1 MAKHLDKFGE
11 ALRLK
16 LSNIETGLASLKSA
30 IDSKAQHAEKDVR
43 SHLDA
48 VNKRIEQD
56 RAKVTAA
63 QAEVKNWV
71 DEQKAATSEKIAEWK
86 TKHEAAK
93 LQHRAESTERYAD
106 AAIVLAAAALEEA
119 EHAVLQAWGARIDAN
134 AAQAK

>member
-1 MAKHLDKFGE
+1 MAKHIDKFGE

-16 LSNIETGLASLKSA
+16 LGSIETGLRGLKST
-30 IDSKAQHAEKDVR
+30 IDAKAQHAEKDVR
-43 SHLDA
+43 SHLDE

-63 QAEVKNWV
+63 QVEVKNWA

-93 LQHRAESTERYAD
+93 LQHRAESSERYAD
-106 AAIVLAAAALEEA
+106 AAIELAAAALDEA
-119 EHAVLQAWGARIDAN
+119 EHAVLQAWSARIDAN
-134 AAQAK
+134 AAHK